1 MSSTKFTAQDVFA
14 EIDRQAT
21 SQGLDPKVARAFFI
35 AENSANG
42 TMTPM
47 RVIDGAVKSPA
58 GARGVMQT
66 MPGTEELLKKAGF
79 LPSNWQFNAADLPTQ
94 VQAGLAAI
102 KEKQS
107 RQKNKGDVLELAAMY
122 NAGSKGWQQYRAGEL
137 DQLPAE
143 TKHYFTKIKTAL
155 GLPMEQATTPTTP
168 ANQPTGA
175 SASSASRATIRSTRF
190 DPLALDAALQMG
202 NNLIQNGGTFDAA
215 FKDIADVI
223 SGRRAAEQATQVAVQ
238 DYAVKQGAATTA
250 RTAVEAGEAA
260 RRSQILS
267 AAAVNPA
274 DANNKANQAMQQII
288 MQMPQL
294 EAEGAEIDKR
304 AAVGIFDNPLE
315 WLVNQV
321 RLPGM
326 VGQYNAKVRST
337 NRAIDGAKQLQGLAA
352 TQITL
357 GQASDADA
365 IAKAGLAAAAEQ
377 ASASQVKLKQLQEQ
391 ATGAQLR
398 DIETAVNMQTQKAR
412 TAIDLAQLT
421 KQYRS
426 ENVGVSEKQAMEAAQ
441 EIQLKRVNDWL
452 KMIGSEQQ
460 YTGATFKMLP
470 AKAREDLLNSA
481 GTTGISRNLWEG
493 AKAIDS
499 LGSWEKIAQQGNAAT
514 ATWLRGTLGE
524 VQQRVSEE
532 LKVAEQ
538 QAKISGKPIAK
549 REEFLETATAAVEAR
564 YKAELGDMRSA
575 SKNNPYKLGYDAM
588 VKNPAL
594 QGNPVTEFLKASGP
608 TSPKPVFSQVDER
621 LVLDYMTGQVLAGQM
636 KTGDAAAA
644 IAGFYKTA
652 MNEQAKLTQY
662 SLFGFSPAKD
672 YRVSVPAPGFF
683 ESRIRAGAAGGGL
696 DLANQAQV
704 ESYLLSNSA
713 AVLSKRGLLIPG
725 MTTTNDFVAP

>member
-1 MSSTKFTAQDVFA
+1 MSSTKFTAEDVFA
-14 EIDRQAT
+14 EIERQAPA
-21 SQGLDPKVARAFFI
+21 QGLDPKIARAFFI

-42 TMTPM
+42 TMAPM

-79 LPSNWQFNAADLPTQ
+79 LPSDWQFNPADLPSQ
-94 VQAGLAAI
+94 VQGGLAALR
-102 KEKQS
+102 EKQS

-122 NAGSKGWQQYRAGEL
+122 NAGSKGWQNYRAGAI
-137 DQLPAE
+137 DALPAE

-155 GLPMEQATTPTTP
+155 GLPMDQATTPTAP
-168 ANQPTGA
+168 ANPPTST
-175 SASSASRATIRSTRF
+175 SASSAGRATVRTTQF
-190 DPLALDAALQMG
+190 DPLALDTALQMG
-202 NNLIQNGGTFDAA
+202 NQLIQNGGTFDAA
-215 FKDIADVI
+215 FQDIADVI
-223 SGRRAAEQATQVAVQ
+223 SGRKAAEQATQMAVQ

-250 RTAVEAGEAA
+250 RSAVEAGEAA
-260 RRSQILS
+260 RRAQILN
-267 AAAVNPA
+267 AASVNPA
-274 DANNKANQAMQQII
+274 DANNKANQAMQQIV

-352 TQITL
+352 TQISL
-357 GQASDADA
+357 GQASDADL
-365 IAKAGLAAAAEQ
+365 IAKAGLAAAAAE

-398 DIETAVNMQTQKAR
+398 DVETALSLQTQKAR

-421 KQYRS
+421 KQVRS
-426 ENVGVSEKQAMEAAQ
+426 ENVGLSEKQAAEQAQ
-441 EIQLKRVNDWL
+441 QIQLKRVNDWL
-452 KMIGSEQQ
+452 KMIGSETQ
-460 YTGATFKMLP
+460 YDSATFKMLP
-470 AKAREDLLNSA
+470 GETRKELLTAA
-481 GTTGISRNLWEG
+481 GTNGISRNLWEG
-493 AKAIDS
+493 AKAIDG
-499 LGSWEKIAQQGNAAT
+499 LGSWERIAQQGNAAT
-514 ATWLRGTLGE
+514 TAWLRGSLGE
-524 VQQRVSEE
+524 VQQVVTEE

-538 QAKISGKPIAK
+538 QAKISGKPLAK
-549 REEFLETATAAVEAR
+549 REEFLEAATTKLENR
-564 YKAELGDMRSA
+564 YKAELGDMRAA
-575 SKNNPYKLGYDAM
+575 SKHNPYKISYDAM

-594 QGNPVTEFLKASGP
+594 QGNSVTEFLKASGP

-636 KTGDAAAA
+636 TTGNAATA
-644 IAGFYKTA
+644 IANFYKTA
-652 MNEQAKLTQY
+652 MSEQAKLTQY

-683 ESRIRAGAAGGGL
+683 ERSVRAGAPGGL
-696 DLANQAQV
+696 DLANTAQV

-713 AVLSKRGLLIPG
+713 AVLAKRGQLIPS
-725 MTTTNDFVAP
+725 MTGNEPFAAP

>member
-1 MSSTKFTAQDVFA
+1 MRVPANEVLA
-14 EIDRQAT
+14 EIERQAPGM
-21 SQGLDPKVARAFFI
+21 GLDPKTAKAIFF
-35 AENSANG
+35 AENAELGETAFSPTRMVNA
-42 TMTPM
+42 
-47 RVIDGAVKSPA
+47 GAVSPKK
-58 GARGVMQT
+58 ARGVMQVL
-66 MPGTEELLKKAGF
+66 PDTEERLTRAGF
-79 LPSNWQFNAADLPTQ
+79 LPADYKFEASNIQAQ
-94 VQAGLAAI
+94 VQAGLAAM
-102 KEKQS
+102 KEMQS
-107 RQKNKGDVLELAAMY
+107 RQKNKGDMYELATMY
-122 NAGSKGWQQYRAGEL
+122 NAGTAGWQNYRAGKL
-137 DQLPAE
+137 DLLPAE
-143 TKHYFTKIKTAL
+143 TKNYFRKMNAAL
-155 GLPMEQATTPTTP
+155 GLPMDQATTPPTN

-175 SASSASRATIRSTRF
+175 SAGSAGRATIRTAQF
-190 DPLALDAALQMG
+190 DPLALDTALQMG

-215 FKDIADVI
+215 FQDIAKVI
-223 SGRRAAEQATQVAVQ
+223 SGRRAAEQATQAAAQ
-238 DYAVKQGAATTA
+238 DFAVKQGAATTA

-260 RRSQILS
+260 RRSKILS

-274 DANNKANQAMQQII
+274 DANNRANQAMQQII

-352 TQITL
+352 TQISL

-460 YTGATFKMLP
+460 YDSLTFKMLP
-470 AKAREDLLNSA
+470 AKAREELLNSA
-481 GTTGISRNLWEG
+481 GTAGISRNLWEG
-493 AKAIDS
+493 AKAIDG

-549 REEFLETATAAVEAR
+549 REEFLEAATAAVEAR
-564 YKAELGDMRSA
+564 YKAELGDMRAA
-575 SKNNPYKLGYDAM
+575 SKNNPYKISYDAM

-608 TSPKPVFSQVDER
+608 TAPKPVFSQVDER
-621 LVLDYMTGQVLAGQM
+621 LVLDYMTGQVLAGQL
-636 KTGDAAAA
+636 KTGDAAVA
-644 IAGFYKTA
+644 IANFYKTA

-683 ESRIRAGAAGGGL
+683 ESRVRAGAPGGL

-704 ESYLLSNSA
+704 ESYLIANSA